1 LLSRY
6 DAKATASAPGRVR
19 PVRNRVPKQ
28 LRRVGRLAYDSPVLS
43 VAYFGPAGTFTE
55 EALRSQED
63 LAAGKRTPYSSVPE
77 VIAAVERHDADGGV
91 VPIENMIEGS
101 VSVTLDTLAFD
112 SELLIQ
118 REIDLPV
125 SLNLCAPAGVG
136 LSDVRTVVSF
146 PHAIAQCR
154 GYLSNKL
161 PKADSRASYS
171 TAEAASEVSKSKR
184 TDLAAICNRLAA
196 DMYGLEVLATEIE
209 DHPENQTRFVLV
221 GRGIPAPTGHDKT
234 TIVCFQREDRP
245 GSLLA
250 ILQEFA
256 ARAINLTK
264 LESRPTK
271 RGLGDYCFFID
282 IEGHVADELIADGLR
297 NLAAKQ
303 AEVKF
308 LGSYPVGGPMEAGV
322 ERRRAAGRAW
332 KHASTWVEQLRAQ
345 IRDGEQA

>member
-1 LLSRY
+1 MTTRTVQTPNGADDTSQGGTPTRALEGAEYHL
-6 DAKATASAPGRVR
+6 TV
-19 PVRNRVPKQ
+19 Q
-28 LRRVGRLAYDSPVLS
+28 T

-55 EALRSQED
+55 EALLTQAD
-63 LAAGKRTPYSSVPE
+63 LSAAARTAQRSVPD
-77 VIAAVERHDADGGV
+77 VIATVERGEFDVGL

-118 REIDLPV
+118 REVDLPV
-125 SLNLCAPAGVG
+125 SLSLCAKSGVS
-136 LSDVRTVVSF
+136 LADVTTVVSF

-154 GYLSNKL
+154 VWIANKL
-161 PKADSRASYS
+161 ANADTRASHS
-171 TAEAASEVSKSKR
+171 TAEAASEVAKSKR
-184 TDLAAICNRLAA
+184 NDQAAICNRLAA
-196 DMYGLEVLATEIE
+196 DMYGLEVIASEIE

-234 TIVCFQREDRP
+234 TIVCFQREDKP

-282 IEGHVADELIADGLR
+282 VEGHVADELVADGLR

-308 LGSYPVGGPMEAGV
+308 LGSYPVGGPLEAGV
-322 ERRRAAGRAW
+322 ERRRAHGRAW
-332 KHASTWVEQLRAQ
+332 KHASTWVDQLRAQ
-345 IRDGEQA
+345 IRDREDEA

>member
-1 LLSRY
+1 MR
-6 DAKATASAPGRVR
+6 
-19 PVRNRVPKQ
+19 
-28 LRRVGRLAYDSPVLS
+28 

-55 EALRSQED
+55 EALLTQPD
-63 LAAGKRTPYSSVPE
+63 LAAGERAPFPAVPE
-77 VIAAVERHDADGGV
+77 VLAAVERGEADGGV

-125 SLNLCAPAGVG
+125 SLNLCARPGVA
-136 LSDVRTVVSF
+136 LADVRSVVSF

-154 GYLSNKL
+154 GWLAQKV
-161 PKADSRASYS
+161 PAAESRASHS
-171 TAEAASEVSKSKR
+171 TSDAAREVARSKR
-184 TDLAAICNRLAA
+184 TDLAAICNALAA
-196 DMYGLEVLATEIE
+196 ELYGLQVLASEIE

-221 GRGIPAPTGHDKT
+221 GRGVPAPTGHDKT
-234 TIVCFQREDRP
+234 TIVCFQREDQP
-245 GSLLA
+245 GSLLQ

-282 IEGHVADELIADGLR
+282 CEGHVADEVLADALR

-308 LGSYPVGGPMEAGV
+308 LGSYPVAGPLEAGV
-322 ERRRAAGRAW
+322 ARRKAAGRAW
-332 KHASTWVEQLRAQ
+332 KSASAWVETLRDQ
-345 IRDGEQA
+345 IRDTE

>member
-1 LLSRY
+1 MPR
-6 DAKATASAPGRVR
+6 
-19 PVRNRVPKQ
+19 
-28 LRRVGRLAYDSPVLS
+28 

-55 EALRSQED
+55 EALLSQSD
-63 LAAGKRTPYSSVPE
+63 LAAGARVPYGAVPE
-77 VIAAVERHDADGGV
+77 VIAAVERGEADGGI

-125 SLNLCAPAGVG
+125 SLNLCARPGVS
-136 LSDVRTVVSF
+136 LSAVRTVVSF

-154 GYLSNKL
+154 GWLAKKL
-161 PKADSRASYS
+161 PAAEPRAAHS
-171 TAEAASEVSKSKR
+171 TSDAAREVAKSKR
-184 TDLAAICNRLAA
+184 GDLAAICNALAA
-196 DMYGLEVLATEIE
+196 DLYGLDVLATEIE

-221 GRGIPAPTGHDKT
+221 GRGVPAPSGHDKT
-234 TIVCFQREDRP
+234 SIVCFQRQDRP
-245 GSLLA
+245 GSLLG
-250 ILQEFA
+250 ILQEFS

-282 IEGHVADELIADGLR
+282 CEGHIADEVIADALR
-297 NLAAKQ
+297 NLSAKQ
-303 AEVKF
+303 GELKF
-308 LGSYPVGGPMEAGV
+308 LGSYPVGGPLEAGV

-332 KHASTWVEQLRAQ
+332 KHAAQWVEGLRAQ
-345 IRDGEQA
+345 IREDEP

>member
-1 LLSRY
+1 MF
-6 DAKATASAPGRVR
+6 
-19 PVRNRVPKQ
+19 
-28 LRRVGRLAYDSPVLS
+28 
-43 VAYFGPAGTFTE
+43 FGPRGTFTE
-55 EALRSQED
+55 EALLTQPD
-63 LAAGKRTPYSSVPE
+63 LVACERTAQRSVPD
-77 VIAAVERHDADGGV
+77 VIAAVEQGDFDAGL

-125 SLNLCAPAGVG
+125 SLSLCAKHGVS
-136 LSDVRTVVSF
+136 LADVRTVVSF

-154 GYLSNKL
+154 GWLANKL
-161 PKADSRASYS
+161 PAADSRASHS
-171 TAEAASEVSKSKR
+171 TAEAASEAAKSKR

-196 DMYGLEVLATEIE
+196 EMYGLDVIATEIE

-245 GSLLA
+245 GSLLS

-282 IEGHVADELIADGLR
+282 VEGHVADELVADALR

-303 AEVKF
+303 GDVKF
-308 LGSYPVGGPMEAGV
+308 LGSYPVGGPLEAGV
-322 ERRRAAGRAW
+322 ERRRAHGRAW
-332 KHASTWVEQLRAQ
+332 KHASNWVGQLREQ
-345 IRDGEQA
+345 IRDSEA